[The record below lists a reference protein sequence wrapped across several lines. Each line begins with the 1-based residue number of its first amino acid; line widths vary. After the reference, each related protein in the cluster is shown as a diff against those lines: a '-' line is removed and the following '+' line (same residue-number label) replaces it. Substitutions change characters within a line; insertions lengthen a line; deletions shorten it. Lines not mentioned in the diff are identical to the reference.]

1 MAQQQQKKT
10 SSDKVKAVLAMLDVD
25 DEDALTPIYEALM
38 KIIESAKAEAKAEA
52 EAKAQSE
59 AKAEVKAPKVK
70 VVTKSK
76 SKSGSGGKARLPSS
90 NNNICS
96 LVKLIKSNDA
106 RFNDISETKIVVT
119 PTFSASAKKT
129 ADRYETYSEDLP
141 AGTELTFRELITET
155 YRLSGET
162 NVLVNAT
169 LISAML
175 SAETRSELS
184 EAFRTIVPLKQ

>member
-1 MAQQQQKKT
+1 MAQQQQQKKT
-10 SSDKVKAVLAMLDVD
+10 SSDKVKAVLAMLEVE

-52 EAKAQSE
+52 KA
-59 AKAEVKAPKVK
+59 APKVK

-96 LVKLIKSNDA
+96 LVKFIKNNDA

-129 ADRYETYSEDLP
+129 ADRYEAYSDDLP